1 MAIINEQAHRLK
13 AAFVKPLQ
21 AQHRQHCSQFH
32 WTMSNRQRL
41 PQGNRAATSA
51 IHFIRNSS
59 GYRARFHSRT
69 NHGMA
74 KRRPGRQ
81 DNIPRSIKDKHD
93 ACNSSQNAAQ
103 PDNHSLLMIDHQYL
117 QMLTIRSHNTSELI
131 NHAVALVEASA
142 IFQVPLLTTTA
153 FSERQGLVA
162 TLAEATRAVKPID
175 RTTLN

>member
-1 MAIINEQAHRLK
+1 
-13 AAFVKPLQ
+13 
-21 AQHRQHCSQFH
+21 
-32 WTMSNRQRL
+32 
-41 PQGNRAATSA
+41 
-51 IHFIRNSS
+51 
-59 GYRARFHSRT
+59 
-69 NHGMA
+69 MA